1 LTPMDGK
8 SSFKECPRC
17 GLRNRVSAARC
28 DFCDY
33 EFQDSSEEWSDYVD
47 VLEKLSESDEV
58 QQVDEDLSRKI
69 EATLVKT
76 DREGVP
82 TPAAA
87 LETGSTSVTRE
98 HEPPVD
104 DEASDVTTFVDS
116 MIDEGADEPDTSSVV
131 EEAEKEA
138 SETAVP
144 TLEPLEEIPL
154 DLGLEQVGDELLGEG
169 VLPATAVEVE
179 AASDAELEPEAV
191 EESITVGEF
200 GAEGDVPEA
209 EAQAAMEVAIEAEL
223 TPEVDVGE
231 YETVEPVHAQEVVE
245 EPPVVEGI
253 PGEEAEPEELQVE
266 LSEEIPEEIP
276 PAVTEEYPDEISAEP
291 ETGVTIS
298 EAVAAPGPSVL
309 YMALMGVGALLYLV
323 AIGGYALLSIDAALG
338 WGLSVIGSI
347 LLLVG
352 FRRFYDVLLPV
363 SEARRRN
370 TGI

>member
-1 LTPMDGK
+1 MEGK
-8 SSFKECPRC
+8 SGFKECPRC

-47 VLEKLSESDEV
+47 VLEKLSEGDEV
-58 QQVDEDLSRKI
+58 RQVDEDLSRKI
-69 EATLVKT
+69 ESTLVKT

-82 TPAAA
+82 TPAVA
-87 LETGSTSVTRE
+87 LETGITSVTRE

-104 DEASDVTTFVDS
+104 DEAGDVMTFVDS
-116 MIDEGADEPDTSSVV
+116 MIDEGVDEDTSSVV
-131 EEAEKEA
+131 EEAEEETF
-138 SETAVP
+138 ETAVP
-144 TLEPLEEIPL
+144 TLEPLEEIPS
-154 DLGLEQVGDELLGEG
+154 DLRLEQVGDEPLGEG
-169 VLPATAVEVE
+169 ALPAAVAE
-179 AASDAELEPEAV
+179 AEMASDAELEPEAV
-191 EESITVGEF
+191 EESITVGELR
-200 GAEGDVPEA
+200 AEGDVPEA
-209 EAQAAMEVAIEAEL
+209 EARAATEL
-223 TPEVDVGE
+223 AVETELIPEVDVGE
-231 YETVEPVHAQEVVE
+231 YETVEPIHAQEVVE

-266 LSEEIPEEIP
+266 LSEEMPEGIP
-276 PAVTEEYPDEISAEP
+276 PAVVEEYPDETSVEP
-291 ETGVTIS
+291 EAGVAIS

-309 YMALMGVGALLYLV
+309 YMALMGVGAFLYLV
-323 AIGGYALLSIDAALG
+323 AIGGYVLLSIDAALG

-363 SEARRRN
+363 SEARMRN